1 MSKIFNVRLPDA
13 AASPIYDPQKFNQL
27 VRSLEQIVLQLNST
41 YGSVV
46 DENTSGA
53 QRWFGGGG
61 AGAGGGFAGGIRGFQ
76 LSNGI
81 LLPHAMLLSDQDQT
95 NASITGEN
103 LITYN
108 TVALTNG
115 IRVVDN
121 SKIYVPCAGQYLVTF
136 SLQVSNRGNATQE
149 FEVWAKDTG
158 TNYPLSNTRFDI
170 PARKSA
176 SIWSHIVPMI
186 SGIFTVNDPINN
198 YLQLAWW
205 SDSLDVFLEHYAAG
219 TSPTRP
225 AIPSV
230 ILTINFVSAG

>member
-13 AASPIYDPQKFNQL
+13 SFDREYDPQKLNQL

-41 YGSVV
+41 YTSTQ
-46 DENTSGA
+46 DESTAAAG
-53 QRWFGGGG
+53 RWFGGSG
-61 AGAGGGFAGGIRGFQ
+61 AAGGGFAGGLRGFQ

-81 LLPHAMLLSDQDQT
+81 LLPHAMLLSDQDQS

-103 LITYN
+103 LLTYS
-108 TVALTNG
+108 TVAFANG

-136 SLQVSNRGNATQE
+136 TLQVSNRGNAVQE

-170 PARKSA
+170 AARKSSGVWA
-176 SIWSHIVPMI
+176 HIVPAI
-186 SGIFTVNDPINN
+186 TGIFTVNDPINN
-198 YLQLAWW
+198 YLEIAWW
-205 SDSLDVFLEHYAAG
+205 SDSLDVFLENYAAG

-230 ILTINFVSAG
+230 ILTINFVSAA

>member
-1 MSKIFNVRLPDA
+1 MTKIFNVRLPDA
-13 AASPIYDPQKFNQL
+13 GAQYSPQQFDQL
-27 VRSLEQIVLQLNST
+27 VRSLEQIVLALNTT
-41 YGSVV
+41 YGSTT
-46 DENTSGA
+46 DQNQASA
-53 QRWFGGGG
+53 ASWFGGTG
-61 AGAGGGFAGGIRGFQ
+61 GAGGGFTGGIRGFQ

-81 LLPHAMLLSDQDQT
+81 LLPHAMLLSDQDQA
-95 NASITGEN
+95 NASVTGEN
-103 LITYN
+103 LLTYS

-136 SLQVSNRGNATQE
+136 TLQVTNRGNATQE

-158 TNYPLSNTRFDI
+158 TNYALSNTRFDI
-170 PARKSA
+170 PARKS
-176 SIWSHIVPMI
+176 SEVWSHIVPAI
-186 SGIFTVNDPINN
+186 TGIFTVDDPIND
-198 YLQLAWW
+198 YLEIAWW
-205 SDSLDVFLEHYAAG
+205 SDSLDVFLEYYEAG

>member
-1 MSKIFNVRLPDA
+1 MTKIFNVRLPDA
-13 AASPIYDPQKFNQL
+13 GAQYSPQQFDQL
-27 VRSLEQIVLQLNST
+27 VRSLEQIVLALNTT
-41 YGSVV
+41 YGSVT
-46 DENTSGA
+46 DQSQA
-53 QRWFGGGG
+53 AASSWFGGTG
-61 AGAGGGFAGGIRGFQ
+61 GAGGGFTGGIRGFQ

-81 LLPHAMLLSDQDQT
+81 LLPHAMLLSDQDQS

-103 LITYN
+103 LLTYN

-136 SLQVSNRGNATQE
+136 TLQVTNRSNTAGE

-158 TNYPLSNTRFDI
+158 TNYPLSNTRFDV
-170 PARKSA
+170 PARKS
-176 SIWSHIVPMI
+176 SGIWSHIVPAI
-186 SGIFTVNDPINN
+186 TGIFTVDDPVND
-198 YLQLAWW
+198 YLQIAWW
-205 SDSLDVFLEHYAAG
+205 SDNIDIYLEHYAAG

>member
-13 AASPIYDPQKFNQL
+13 AASPVYDPQKFNQL

-41 YGSVV
+41 YNSTIDETNSGS
-46 DENTSGA
+46 
-53 QRWFGGGG
+53 QRWFNGG
-61 AGAGGGFAGGIRGFQ
+61 AGAGGGFAGGVRGFQ

-81 LLPHAMLLSDQDQT
+81 TLPHAMLLSDVDQA

-108 TVALTNG
+108 NVVASNG
-115 IRVVDN
+115 IRVENN
-121 SKIYVPCAGQYLVTF
+121 SRIYVPCSGQYLVTF
-136 SLQVSNRGNATQE
+136 SLQVSNRDNATHE

-176 SIWSHIVPMI
+176 SIWSHIVPMV

-198 YLQLAWW
+198 YLELAWW
-205 SDSLDVFLEHYAAG
+205 SDSLDVFLEHYG
-219 TSPTRP
+219 PGVSPTRP